1 MHASWN
7 LYNLNTWVGMCVCVC
22 IKLSDLCVSRQ
33 TGRRFNNCTLR
44 SVMDLSGMS
53 GLSENHKK
61 LIAAHCVSGF
71 NLPPLLISQHWLLS
85 RYPIC
90 ERRLLMC
97 VHENLLVVG
106 GSACIDTNSCH
117 RCVGMRGSARRWGHR
132 AYGSDFKR
140 GSVVGELL
148 VLTWL
153 RMTKR
158 PGGFVSSIMGNQ

>member
-1 MHASWN
+1 M
-7 LYNLNTWVGMCVCVC
+7 GGCVCVC

-71 NLPPLLISQHWLLS
+71 NLPPLLISQHLTALS
-85 RYPIC
+85 PPHLWAETVDVC
-90 ERRLLMC
+90 AWEF
-97 VHENLLVVG
+97 VVVG

-132 AYGSDFKR
+132 RLHARVRVRMDQILKGAA
-140 GSVVGELL
+140 LL
-148 VLTWL
+148 AS
-153 RMTKR
+153 
-158 PGGFVSSIMGNQ
+158 PGANVIANDKASRRVC